1 MRLGP
6 CVCGGLGVVRADVD
20 ADADIISADAKDAM
34 AMSDDISARRVW
46 MVMTNVVQKS
56 RCGIGAASGWILI
69 RQGIILFRFVSLWF
83 IRLRNCCL

>member
-46 MVMTNVVQKS
+46 MVMTN
-56 RCGIGAASGWILI
+56 GGTEE
-69 RQGIILFRFVSLWF
+69 
-83 IRLRNCCL
+83 